1 MINLEQHGYTH
12 KQVLDLLSA
21 PDGLRNVT
29 YRVDAVRQGVRIK
42 PIAYT
47 NFTYNCNYNAQ
58 IKYTGI
64 LTAKDDPMINWRTDF
79 FRPVFMLHA
88 NGLDF
93 IYALPP
99 LKGVTVSDEI
109 RQGVASKRIEAY
121 DESVMLQENS
131 LGDSLVIPI
140 GTSYTNAIESII
152 SRTGFINLNIEPSN
166 KTVTSNREDW
176 TIDASI
182 LTVSNEL
189 LGEMNYRS
197 LEMGRDGILSA
208 YQYREPSIADAQ
220 IHYKADNKSVI
231 LNDKQIERD
240 GYNKPNRFIGH
251 VFNADM
257 TSPMR
262 YEFLNDSP
270 ASPTS
275 PINNGGYIITSTRQY
290 DNVADYNTLIGNVQR
305 WASETEQSYEYVN
318 MTTAIMPH
326 HEVREIIIV
335 SAQGVNDVYTE
346 TAWNF
351 DNFAFGGKM
360 SHELRRIVY
369 G

>member
-1 MINLEQHGYTH
+1 MINLAQNGYTH
-12 KQVLDLLSA
+12 DQALALLSA
-21 PDGLRNVT
+21 PDGIRKVT
-29 YRVDAVRQGVRIK
+29 YKIDVVRQNVRIK
-42 PIAYT
+42 SLDYT
-47 NFTYNCNYNAQ
+47 GLSYNCNYNSQ

-79 FRPVFMLHA
+79 FRPVFTLHA
-88 NGLDF
+88 KGLDF
-93 IYALPP
+93 IYTLPP

-109 RQGVASKRIEAY
+109 RQGVSSKRIEAY

-131 LGDSLVIPI
+131 LGDPLVIPI
-140 GTSYTNAIESII
+140 GTAYTSAIESII
-152 SRTGFINLNIEPSN
+152 ARTGFVNLNIEPSN
-166 KTVTSNREDW
+166 KTIATQREDW

-182 LTVSNEL
+182 LTVANTL

-240 GYNKPNRFIGH
+240 GYNKPNRFIGY
-251 VFNADM
+251 VFNPDM
-257 TSPMR
+257 SEPMR
-262 YEFLNDSP
+262 YEFVNESP

-275 PINNGGYIITSTRQY
+275 PVNNGRYIITATRQY
-290 DNVADYNTLIGNVQR
+290 DNVADYETLVGNVQR
-305 WASETEQSYEYVN
+305 WASETEQSYEYVK

-326 HEVREIIIV
+326 HEVREILTA

-346 TAWNF
+346 TAWGF
-351 DNFAFGGKM
+351 DNFGFGGKM